1 MDKCLICNENDAT
14 KKNSHLIPSF
24 LIAMVASYDHSYKR
38 DKELMITISP
48 HQSKIYTGA
57 LPDTKLEQIFD
68 TVNLTEERI
77 ANELS
82 QNTVAVDYIFCPTC
96 ENHYL
101 SKYLETPYS
110 SKIQKDIA
118 ISNDIPLFFWLSV
131 VWRMSVNGNHG
142 FKLPSDIEEML
153 HDNLKTFFQ
162 LKEKDDDVNPLI
174 EKPYFNYRIVSCKN
188 YCKSN
193 GGYIYSQYDKE
204 NNVLTVMIGDVCICV
219 TFDKDNLPEDY
230 SFFGLEKYIN
240 DALCNNGKEAEIILP
255 VPIEDYKSSVQEFV
269 KYGASIRK
277 REDFALLD
285 YIWNATG
292 RPFFM
297 PIRMKFRFMEMLYD
311 ANIKLGERH
320 TPQRYVEIFNHLI
333 DNVWIWY

>member
-24 LIAMVASYDHSYKR
+24 LVAMVVSYNHSYKR

-68 TVNLTEERI
+68 TANLSEERI

-82 QNTVAVDYIFCPTC
+82 KNTVAVDYIFCPTC
-96 ENHYL
+96 ENNL
-101 SKYLETPYS
+101 SRYLETPYS
-110 SKIQKDIA
+110 SKIQRNETV
-118 ISNDIPLFFWLSV
+118 SNDVPLFFWLSI

-153 HDNLKTFFQ
+153 HNNLNTFFQ
-162 LKEKDDDVNPLI
+162 LKEKGDDVNPLI
-174 EKPYFNYRIVSCKN
+174 EKVHFNYRIVSCKD

-193 GGYIYSQYDKE
+193 GGYIYSLYNKE
-204 NNVLTVMIGDVCICV
+204 NNVLTVMIGDICICV
-219 TFDKDNLPEDY
+219 TFDEENLPEDY
-230 SFFGLEKYIN
+230 SFFGLEKHIN
-240 DALCNNGKEAEIILP
+240 EAPCNNGKEKEITQP
-255 VPIEDYKSSVQEFV
+255 VSNEDYKSSVQEFV
-269 KYGASIRK
+269 QYGASIRK
-277 REDFALLD
+277 REDFELLD
-285 YIWNATG
+285 YIWKSTG
-292 RPFFM
+292 RFFFM
-297 PIRMKFRFMEMLYD
+297 PIKMKLKFMEILYD
-311 ANIKLGERH
+311 DKIKLGERH
-320 TPQRYVEIFNHLI
+320 TPQRYVEIFNYLI